1 MPLDGV
7 EKNAGTGF
15 DAVPTTVPAPP
26 FANTVH
32 NHLAIASEVPK
43 MEQLSLTPAVVEPA
57 MTNALDFPAPVSQA
71 TVATQ
76 AETVT
81 SSYIAMETGEPSSTV
96 DFETLLQC
104 LGDNNHLVT
113 TGNQTFDSL
122 NIEPR
127 QPEVS
132 KNNKIGL
139 VSFVDLFSF
148 VVFSMYDLKSVI
160 LTLNLEIVGKFE
172 YSF

>member
-7 EKNAGTGF
+7 EKSAVAGF
-15 DAVPTTVPAPP
+15 DAVPATVLTPP

-57 MTNALDFPAPVSQA
+57 MTNALDFPASVSQA
-71 TVATQ
+71 TVTTP

-81 SSYIAMETGEPSSTV
+81 SGYIAMETGEPSSTV
-96 DFETLLQC
+96 DLEVLLQC

-132 KNNKIGL
+132 FK
-139 VSFVDLFSF
+139 FVDLIWKFQNKRIIH
-148 VVFSMYDLKSVI
+148 VMYLVCTTLNQEIIGKYDLKFGS
-160 LTLNLEIVGKFE
+160 NW
-172 YSF
+172 